1 MMNNSFKPLLKFLL
15 IIGGALF
22 LLAFQGSYLCADS
35 YDEIDRYVLKAP
47 AGVEQDIESLAAYLI
62 KPCRDDREKA
72 RAIFRWITGRVS
84 YDVSGYLKGE
94 YGDLSASGVLQR
106 RNAVCSGYA
115 NLFED
120 IAKKAGLDVVT
131 IQGWGKGIG
140 YGPGQP
146 IQGATNHSWNAVK
159 IEGYYYLVDCCW
171 GAGYVNGQSFIRAF
185 VPFYFLTSPKDFIY
199 SHFPEDETWQLLE
212 NPVSKTEFE
221 QLPFLKPGFFNAG
234 LGLTSNVQA
243 VIQTDNQ
250 LNLAFSAP
258 DDALLLV
265 NLLQNDR
272 NLDESLVSLQK
283 SSGMFKIHARF
294 PGPGS
299 YILRLFAK
307 RKTDK
312 GMYEWAADFKIEAR
326 AEQR

>member
-1 MMNNSFKPLLKFLL
+1 MKLMR
-15 IIGGALF
+15 LF
-22 LLAFQGSYLCADS
+22 VMLTLAIAVSAPGLRADG
-35 YDEIDRYVLKAP
+35 YDEIDRYALKTP
-47 AGVEQDIESLAAYLI
+47 AAAEQNIETLVAYLS

-72 RAIFRWITGRVS
+72 RAIFRWVTSRVS

-94 YGDLSASGVLQR
+94 YGDLSVSGVLR
-106 RNAVCSGYA
+106 RRSAVCSGYA
-115 NLFED
+115 NLLSELC
-120 IAKKAGLDVVT
+120 KQAGLETVT

-140 YGPGQP
+140 YGPGQS

-171 GAGYVNGQSFIRAF
+171 GAGYVNGQSFIRQF
-185 VPFYFLTSPKDFIY
+185 VPFYFLTSSKDLIY

-234 LGLTSNVQA
+234 LGLTSHMSA
-243 VIQTDNQ
+243 VVHTDSQ
-250 LNLAFSAP
+250 LNLSFSAP
-258 DDALLLV
+258 DDALLLA

-272 NLDESLVSLQK
+272 SLDESLVSVQK

-307 RKTDK
+307 RKADK
-312 GMYEWAADFKIEAR
+312 GMYEWAAEFKIEAR
-326 AEQR
+326 GSQE

>member
-1 MMNNSFKPLLKFLL
+1 MLS
-15 IIGGALF
+15 
-22 LLAFQGSYLCADS
+22 LAIAISASGLRADG
-35 YDEIDRYVLKAP
+35 YDEIDRYALKTP
-47 AGVEQDIESLAAYLI
+47 AAAEQDIETLAAYLS

-72 RAIFRWITGRVS
+72 RAIFRWVTSRVS

-94 YGDLSASGVLQR
+94 YGDLSALGVLKSR
-106 RNAVCSGYA
+106 SAVCSGYA
-115 NLFED
+115 NLFEEL
-120 IAKKAGLDVVT
+120 AKQAGLEAVT
-131 IQGWGKGIG
+131 IQGYGKGIG

-146 IQGATNHSWNAVK
+146 VQGSTNHSWNAVK
-159 IEGYYYLVDCCW
+159 IEGYYYLLDCTW
-171 GAGYVNGQSFIRAF
+171 GAGYINGQSFVREF

-212 NPVSKTEFE
+212 NPVSKIEFE

-234 LGLTSNVQA
+234 LGLTSNVLA
-243 VIQTDNQ
+243 VVHTDSQ
-250 LNLAFSAP
+250 FNLSFSAP
-258 DDALLLV
+258 DDALLLA

-272 NLDESLVSLQK
+272 NLDESLVSVQK

-307 RKTDK
+307 RKGEK
-312 GMYEWAADFKIEAR
+312 GMYEWAADFKIEAQ